1 MLCHWLFALLFV
13 RFGACTRR
21 EQQHNKCDSAKQNR
35 LDLPHQM
42 KSFLHTSS
50 SCGIM
55 INHSAQIINIYKLSS
70 SRVSKTASCIERQ
83 VSLKVVPILLKFT
96 CEHDLVLVYNDIK
109 IKLPA
114 HFLTHWD
121 WQSVATPNVSW
132 MFVVTAIYA

>member
-1 MLCHWLFALLFV
+1 
-13 RFGACTRR
+13 
-21 EQQHNKCDSAKQNR
+21 
-35 LDLPHQM
+35 
-42 KSFLHTSS
+42 
-50 SCGIM
+50 M

-70 SRVSKTASCIERQ
+70 SRVSKTTSCVERQ
-83 VSLKVVPILLKFT
+83 VFLKVVPILLEFA

-114 HFLTHWD
+114 HFLIHWD